1 MAESTANR
9 TAALVAGPTWWG
21 HRWTTRTGQSI
32 PLRDSQTLREQ
43 RAAES
48 ILETQG
54 LLTALESLPETCV
67 LILPG
72 TRGAARL
79 AATWASE
86 RHRQTLPVPHLG
98 DGTWTLA
105 VDVVTGLVSAGYAC
119 KALLCTHDGPVPGL
133 ADLKAAGLFVR
144 LILPAVPEPEP
155 SVDVLDAPAAV

>member
-1 MAESTANR
+1 M
-9 TAALVAGPTWWG
+9 
-21 HRWTTRTGQSI
+21 
-32 PLRDSQTLREQ
+32 PLRDSQALREQ

-86 RHRQTLPVPHLG
+86 HHRQTIHVPHLD
-98 DGTWTLA
+98 DGSWLLA
-105 VDVVTGLVSAGYAC
+105 VDVVAGLVARGYLC
-119 KALLCTHDGPVPGL
+119 KALLCTDHAPSGL
-133 ADLKAAGLFVR
+133 ADLRAAGLFVC
-144 LILPAVPEPEP
+144 LVTPAVPEPEP
-155 SVDVLDAPAAV
+155 SVDVLDAPAPV